1 MATAD
6 QWLLP
11 DGIEELYPEQ
21 AAAIEALQRRLL
33 DLYQSWGYELV
44 QPPLLEYLESL
55 NTGMGNDF
63 KLQTL
68 KVTDQ
73 LSGRQMGLRA
83 DITPQVARIDAHGLK
98 RKGPTRLCYAGPVL
112 HAKPNLS
119 GSRALI
125 QVGVELFGHA
135 NADSDAEVIELMLHT
150 LQAAGCASITLDLG
164 HVGICQ
170 SLLEN
175 SDLPEE
181 QVSDLFD
188 IYQRK
193 AAVELGTF
201 LESHIHDQELNT
213 ILRSLP
219 KLAGDSSCLSE
230 ARKLLKAYPNAIK
243 AVNALEEI
251 AQQTKA
257 AFPGI
262 NIYYDL
268 SELRGYRYHTG
279 VVFAAYIPSHGQAIA
294 KGGRYDDV
302 GEKFGRARP
311 ATGFSTDIKT
321 LVNLTQYQATPLN
334 KIFAPSNTDPLLR
347 DTINSLRN
355 NGEVV
360 IKSLQ
365 GQKEGAK
372 ECGCSSQLINR
383 NGQWVQE
390 DLE

>member
-11 DGIEELYPEQ
+11 DGIEELYPKQ
-21 AAAIEALQRRLL
+21 ATAIEALRRELL
-33 DLYQSWGYELV
+33 DLYQSWGYDLV
-44 QPPLLEYLESL
+44 LPPLLEYLESL

-98 RKGPTRLCYAGPVL
+98 NEGPTRLCYAGSVL

-119 GSRALI
+119 GSRSLI

-135 NADSDAEVIELMLHT
+135 NTDSDTEVIELMLRT
-150 LQAAGCASITLDLG
+150 LRAAGCTSITLDLG

-170 SLLEN
+170 SLLEK
-175 SDLPEE
+175 SELPEE
-181 QVSDLFD
+181 QISRLFD

-193 AAVELGTF
+193 ATVELDDF
-201 LESHIHDQELNT
+201 LGAHVHNQELGN
-213 ILRSLP
+213 ILQRLP
-219 KLAGDSSCLSE
+219 KLSGSAECLEE
-230 ARKLLKAYPNAIK
+230 ARQLLSVYPEAIT
-243 AVNALEEI
+243 AVNELEVI

-257 AFPGI
+257 AFPEI

-279 VVFAAYIPSHGQAIA
+279 VVFAAYTPSHGQAIA

-302 GEKFGRARP
+302 GEKFGRSRP

-321 LVNLTQYQATPLN
+321 LVNLTQYRANPVS
-334 KIFAPSNTDPLLR
+334 KIFAPSDTDPTLR
-347 DTINSLRN
+347 DKINSLRN
-355 NGEVV
+355 AGEVV
-360 IKSLQ
+360 IKSLL
-365 GQKEGAK
+365 GQKEGAN
-372 ECGCSSQLINR
+372 ECGCDRQLVNR
-383 NGQWVQE
+383 NGQWV
-390 DLE
+390 LEEL

>member
-21 AAAIEALQRRLL
+21 AAAIEALRRELL
-33 DLYQSWGYELV
+33 DLYQSWGYDLV
-44 QPPLLEYLESL
+44 LPPLLEYLESL
-55 NTGMGNDF
+55 NTGMGKDF

-98 RKGPTRLCYAGPVL
+98 REGPTRLCYAGTVL

-119 GSRALI
+119 GSRSLI

-135 NADSDAEVIELMLHT
+135 KTCSDSEVIELMLHT
-150 LQAAGCASITLDLG
+150 LQIAGCTSITLDLG

-170 SLLEN
+170 RLLEKAEL
-175 SDLPEE
+175 SEE
-181 QVSDLFD
+181 QVSILFD

-193 AAVELGTF
+193 ATVELNEF
-201 LESHIHDQELNT
+201 LENNIHNQELSNT
-213 ILRSLP
+213 LQSLP
-219 KLAGDSSCLSE
+219 KLAGDATCLKE
-230 ARKLLKAYPNAIK
+230 ARQLLQAYPAAIS
-243 AVNALEEI
+243 AVNELEEI
-251 AQQTKA
+251 AQQTQST
-257 AFPGI
+257 FPEV

-279 VVFAAYIPSHGQAIA
+279 VVFAAYTPSHGQAIA

-302 GEKFGRARP
+302 GEKFGRSRP
-311 ATGFSTDIKT
+311 ATGFSADIKT
-321 LVNLTQYQATPLN
+321 LVNLTQYRAKPVS
-334 KIFAPSNTDPLLR
+334 KIYAPSNKDSSLQQK
-347 DTINSLRN
+347 INSLRSK
-355 NGEVV
+355 GEVV
-360 IKSLQ
+360 IKNLS

-372 ECGCSSQLINR
+372 ECGCDRQLVNR
-383 NGQWVQE
+383 NGQWV
-390 DLE
+390 LEEL

>member
-11 DGIEELYPEQ
+11 DGIEELYPKQ
-21 AAAIEALQRRLL
+21 ATAIEALRRELL
-33 DLYQSWGYELV
+33 DLYQSWGYDLV
-44 QPPLLEYLESL
+44 LPPLLEYLESL

-98 RKGPTRLCYAGPVL
+98 NEGPTRLCYAGSVL

-119 GSRALI
+119 GSRSLI

-135 NADSDAEVIELMLHT
+135 NTDSDTEVIELMLRT
-150 LQAAGCASITLDLG
+150 LRAAGCTSITLDLG

-170 SLLEN
+170 SLLEK
-175 SDLPEE
+175 SALPEE
-181 QVSDLFD
+181 QISRLFD

-193 AAVELGTF
+193 ATVELSDF
-201 LESHIHDQELNT
+201 LEAHVHNQELGN
-213 ILRSLP
+213 ILQRLP
-219 KLAGDSSCLSE
+219 KLSGSAECLEE
-230 ARKLLKAYPNAIK
+230 ARQLLSAYPEAIT
-243 AVNALEEI
+243 AVNELEVI

-257 AFPGI
+257 AFPEI

-279 VVFAAYIPSHGQAIA
+279 VVFAAYTPSHGQAIA

-302 GEKFGRARP
+302 GEKFGRSRP

-321 LVNLTQYQATPLN
+321 LVNLTQYRANPVS
-334 KIFAPSNTDPLLR
+334 KIFAPSDTDPTLR
-347 DTINSLRN
+347 DKINSLRSD
-355 NGEVV
+355 GEVV
-360 IKSLQ
+360 IKSLL
-365 GQKEGAK
+365 GQKEGAN
-372 ECGCSSQLINR
+372 ECGCNRQLANR
-383 NGQWVQE
+383 NGQWV
-390 DLE
+390 LEEL

>member
-21 AAAIEALQRRLL
+21 AAAIEALRRELL
-33 DLYQSWGYELV
+33 DLYQSWGYDLV
-44 QPPLLEYLESL
+44 LPPLLEYLESL

-98 RKGPTRLCYAGPVL
+98 HEGPTRLCYAGSVL

-119 GSRALI
+119 GSRSLI

-135 NADSDAEVIELMLHT
+135 NTDSDTEVIELMLRT

-170 SLLEN
+170 SLLEK
-175 SDLPEE
+175 SELPEE
-181 QVSDLFD
+181 QVSRLFD

-193 AAVELGTF
+193 ATVELDDF
-201 LESHIHDQELNT
+201 LEAHVHNQELGN
-213 ILRSLP
+213 ILQRLP
-219 KLAGDSSCLSE
+219 KLSGSAECLEE
-230 ARKLLKAYPNAIK
+230 ARQLLRTYPEAIT
-243 AVNALEEI
+243 AVNELEDI

-257 AFPGI
+257 AFPEI

-279 VVFAAYIPSHGQAIA
+279 VVFAAYTPSHGQAIA

-302 GEKFGRARP
+302 GEKFGRSRP

-321 LVNLTQYQATPLN
+321 LVNLTQYRANPTS
-334 KIFAPSNTDPLLR
+334 KIFAPSDIDPTLQ
-347 DTINSLRN
+347 DKINSLRSD
-355 NGEVV
+355 GDVV
-360 IKSLQ
+360 IKSLL
-365 GQKEGAK
+365 GQKEGAN
-372 ECGCSSQLINR
+372 ECGCNRQLVNR
-383 NGQWVQE
+383 NGQWV
-390 DLE
+390 LEEL

>member
-21 AAAIEALQRRLL
+21 ATAIEALRRELL

-44 QPPLLEYLESL
+44 LPPLLEYLESL

-98 RKGPTRLCYAGPVL
+98 REGPTRLCYAGSVL

-119 GSRALI
+119 GSRSLI

-135 NADSDAEVIELMLHT
+135 NTDSDTEVIELMLRT
-150 LQAAGCASITLDLG
+150 LEVTGCTSITLDLG

-170 SLLEN
+170 SLLEK
-175 SDLPEE
+175 SELSEE
-181 QVSDLFD
+181 QRARLFD

-193 AAVELGTF
+193 ATVELNDF
-201 LESHIHDQELNT
+201 LETQVQSQEFSSILLN
-213 ILRSLP
+213 LS
-219 KLAGDSSCLSE
+219 KLSGNAECLKE
-230 ARKLLKAYPNAIK
+230 ARQLLCAYPEAIT
-243 AVNALEEI
+243 AVNELEEI
-251 AQQTKA
+251 AQQTEA
-257 AFPGI
+257 AFPGV

-279 VVFAAYIPSHGQAIA
+279 VVFAAYTPSHGQAIA

-302 GEKFGRARP
+302 GEKFGRSRP

-321 LVNLTQYQATPLN
+321 LVNLTQYRATPVS
-334 KIFAPSNTDPLLR
+334 KIFAPADSDPALR
-347 DTINSLRN
+347 SKINGLRSD
-355 NGEVV
+355 GQVV
-360 IKSLQ
+360 IKGLL

-372 ECGCSSQLINR
+372 ECGCDHQLANR
-383 NGQWVQE
+383 NGQWV
-390 DLE
+390 LEEL

>member
-11 DGIEELYPEQ
+11 DGIEELYPKQ
-21 AAAIEALQRRLL
+21 ATAIEALRRELL
-33 DLYQSWGYELV
+33 DLYQSWGYDLV
-44 QPPLLEYLESL
+44 LPPLLEYLESL

-98 RKGPTRLCYAGPVL
+98 NEGPTRLCYAGSVL

-119 GSRALI
+119 GSRSLI

-135 NADSDAEVIELMLHT
+135 NTDSDTEVIELMLRT
-150 LQAAGCASITLDLG
+150 LRAAGCTSITLDLG

-170 SLLEN
+170 SLLEK
-175 SDLPEE
+175 SELPEE
-181 QVSDLFD
+181 QISRLFD

-193 AAVELGTF
+193 ATVELDDF
-201 LESHIHDQELNT
+201 LGAHVHNQELGN
-213 ILRSLP
+213 ILQRLP
-219 KLAGDSSCLSE
+219 KLSGSAECLEE
-230 ARKLLKAYPNAIK
+230 ARQLLSVYPEAIT
-243 AVNALEEI
+243 AVNELEVI

-257 AFPGI
+257 AFPEI

-279 VVFAAYIPSHGQAIA
+279 VVFAAYTPSHGQAIA

-302 GEKFGRARP
+302 GEKFGRSRP

-321 LVNLTQYQATPLN
+321 LVNLTQYRANPVS
-334 KIFAPSNTDPLLR
+334 KIFAPSDTDPTLR
-347 DTINSLRN
+347 DKINSLRSD
-355 NGEVV
+355 GEVV
-360 IKSLQ
+360 IKSLL
-365 GQKEGAK
+365 GQKEGAN
-372 ECGCSSQLINR
+372 ECGCNRQLVNR
-383 NGQWVQE
+383 NGQWV
-390 DLE
+390 LEEL

>member
-21 AAAIEALQRRLL
+21 ATAIEALRRELL
-33 DLYQSWGYELV
+33 DLYQSWGYDLV
-44 QPPLLEYLESL
+44 LPPLLEYLESL
-55 NTGMGNDF
+55 NTGMGKDF

-98 RKGPTRLCYAGPVL
+98 REGPTRLCYAGSVL

-119 GSRALI
+119 GSRSLI

-135 NADSDAEVIELMLHT
+135 NTDSDAEVIELMLRT
-150 LQAAGCASITLDLG
+150 LQAAGCTSITLDLG

-170 SLLEN
+170 SLLEK
-175 SDLPEE
+175 SELSEE
-181 QVSDLFD
+181 QASRLFD

-193 AAVELGTF
+193 ASVELGDF
-201 LESHIHDQELNT
+201 LEAHIHNQELSN
-213 ILRSLP
+213 ILQKLP
-219 KLAGDSSCLSE
+219 KLSGDAECLEE
-230 ARKLLKAYPNAIK
+230 ARQLLRAYPEAIT
-243 AVNALEEI
+243 AVNELEDI
-251 AQQTKA
+251 AQQTEA

-279 VVFAAYIPSHGQAIA
+279 VVFAAYTASHGQAIA

-302 GEKFGRARP
+302 GEKFGRSRP

-321 LVNLTQYQATPLN
+321 LINLTQYRAKPVS
-334 KIFAPSNTDPLLR
+334 KIFAPSDTDAALQGK
-347 DTINSLRN
+347 INSLRS

-360 IKSLQ
+360 IKNLR

-372 ECGCSSQLINR
+372 ECGCDRQLVNR
-383 NGQWVQE
+383 NGQWA
-390 DLE
+390 LEEL

>member
-21 AAAIEALQRRLL
+21 ATAIEALRRELL
-33 DLYQSWGYELV
+33 DLYQSWGYDLV
-44 QPPLLEYLESL
+44 LPPLLEYLESL

-98 RKGPTRLCYAGPVL
+98 HEGPTRLCYAGSVL

-119 GSRALI
+119 GSRSLI

-135 NADSDAEVIELMLHT
+135 NTDSDTEVIELMLRT
-150 LQAAGCASITLDLG
+150 LRAAGCTSITLDLG

-170 SLLEN
+170 SLLEK
-175 SDLPEE
+175 SELPEE
-181 QVSDLFD
+181 QVSHLFD

-193 AAVELGTF
+193 ATVELSDF
-201 LESHIHDQELNT
+201 LETHIHNQELSN
-213 ILRSLP
+213 ILQKLP
-219 KLAGDSSCLSE
+219 KLSGNAECLE
-230 ARKLLKAYPNAIK
+230 ETRQLLRAYPEAIT
-243 AVNALEEI
+243 AVNELEDI

-257 AFPGI
+257 AFPET

-279 VVFAAYIPSHGQAIA
+279 VVFAAYTPSHGQAIA

-302 GEKFGRARP
+302 GEKFGRSRP

-321 LVNLTQYQATPLN
+321 LVNLTQYRANPVN
-334 KIFAPSNTDPLLR
+334 KIFAPSDTDPTLR
-347 DTINSLRN
+347 DKINSLRSD
-355 NGEVV
+355 GEVV
-360 IKSLQ
+360 IKSLL
-365 GQKEGAK
+365 GQKEGAN
-372 ECGCSSQLINR
+372 ECGCDRQLVNR
-383 NGQWVQE
+383 NGQWV
-390 DLE
+390 LEEL